1 MIKTVRILIVED
13 QQILLDALAESLSLV
28 DNFKVVGKTTVAS
41 ETLDLCRSLNPD
53 IVLMDICSD
62 EGNTGF
68 IETRKIK
75 EELPTIKVLLMTG
88 MADNSFVAE
97 GKDAGADAF
106 IYKNVS
112 KEEMVETILNTLQDY
127 STFPEVKEG
136 SAQDPLDL
144 TDRENDILR
153 LVCQGKSRREIAESL
168 FLSENTIRNNINRI
182 LMKTGYDSI
191 AQLAIFAV
199 SKGYIVP
206 ES

>member
-28 DNFKVVGKTTVAS
+28 DNFKVVGKTTIAS

-88 MADNSFVAE
+88 MADNSFVTE
-97 GKDAGADAF
+97 GKNAGADAF

-112 KEEMVETILNTLQDY
+112 KEEMVETIENTLQDY

-136 SAQDPLDL
+136 SSQDPLDL

-206 ES
+206 QA